1 MTRRQNHIGGH
12 VDPHRWGALGAAP
25 NTGCHRPAENI
36 TGHPIRQVRRRLHL
50 DRSEGVTEEG
60 TRIMQQGAHVICL
73 QQIQWSIDGDR
84 TITGSCGRWVG
95 EPRDVI
101 GDG

>member
-1 MTRRQNHIGGH
+1 
-12 VDPHRWGALGAAP
+12 
-25 NTGCHRPAENI
+25 
-36 TGHPIRQVRRRLHL
+36 
-50 DRSEGVTEEG
+50 
-60 TRIMQQGAHVICL
+60 MQQGAHVICL
-73 QQIQWSIDGDR
+73 QQFQWSIDGDR

>member
-1 MTRRQNHIGGH
+1 MAGSS
-12 VDPHRWGALGAAP
+12 AASSP
-25 NTGCHRPAENI
+25 
-36 TGHPIRQVRRRLHL
+36 VFSL
-50 DRSEGVTEEG
+50 RSSTLLPEGVTDEG